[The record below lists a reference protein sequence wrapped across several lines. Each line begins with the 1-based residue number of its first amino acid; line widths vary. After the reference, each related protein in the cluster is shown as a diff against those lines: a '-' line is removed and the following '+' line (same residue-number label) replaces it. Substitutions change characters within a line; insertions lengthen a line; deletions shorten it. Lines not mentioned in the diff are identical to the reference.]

1 MKHGGDISAA
11 VESYGGSAGEW
22 LDLST
27 GINPV
32 PYPAAHLISKQSLI
46 SLPTKQAEAE
56 LRKAARRAY
65 GIPKS
70 LGVAIAPGTQAIISA
85 LPRLLQP
92 NTPISI
98 VSPTYSSHEESWS
111 ASGNPVDT
119 ISARDLETRQSLN
132 YLLVNP
138 NNPDG
143 SVQTPQHLLRLAA
156 AQKEQGGY
164 LIVDE
169 AFMDVMPQNS
179 VVPLLSDEN
188 ILVLRSFGKFFGLAG
203 VRLGFLIG
211 PKQITDKLQQVFGS
225 WAVSGP
231 ALDIGT
237 AALQDLN
244 WQEEM
249 RRFLSKEMHTFA
261 HELRAQNL
269 TILGETDLYI
279 LIEHPNAHQLH
290 ELLAQQKIWTRVFDY
305 STTWMRLGLPSHKNK
320 RNRFMNALKIAQ
332 EHMQQH
338 APL

>member
-1 MKHGGDISAA
+1 MKHGGDISTAI
-11 VESYGGSAGEW
+11 ESYGGNAGEW

-32 PYPAAHLISKQSLI
+32 PYPAAHLISQQGLI
-46 SLPTKQAEAE
+46 SLPTQQAEAE
-56 LRKAARRAY
+56 LYKAARRAY
-65 GIPKS
+65 GIPEG

-92 NTPISI
+92 DTPISI

-111 ASGNPVDT
+111 AAGNPVEI
-119 ISARDLETRQSLN
+119 ISAHDLEQHQSPN
-132 YLLVNP
+132 CLLVNP

-143 SVQTPQHLLRLAA
+143 AVQTPEQLLKLATT
-156 AQKEQGGY
+156 QKEQGGY

-179 VVPLLSDEN
+179 VVPLISDEN

-237 AALQDLN
+237 AALHDLN
-244 WQEEM
+244 WQNDM
-249 RRFLSKEMHTFA
+249 RSFLSKEMHIFA
-261 HELRAQNL
+261 DQLRAQNL
-269 TILGETDLYI
+269 SILGKTDLYI
-279 LIEHPNAHQLH
+279 LIEHQNAHQLH

-305 STTWMRLGLPSHKNK
+305 STTWMRLGLPPHKNERDK
-320 RNRFMNALKIAQ
+320 FIKALKKAQ
-332 EHMQQH
+332 EQMQHH